1 MTTQVDPED
10 LRAAARQIG
19 GGMTGT
25 TSFGG
30 VATPDTATSSLRFGG
45 TGIPGTD
52 TSAALTTAAG
62 AAATAIEVVRSRI
75 SEWNTVL
82 TTSAETFQITEED
95 STRRLEALGDFN
107 TRPQS

>member
-25 TSFGG
+25 TSYGD
-30 VATPDTATSSLRFGG
+30 ATPDTATSSLRFGG
-45 TGIPGTD
+45 TGIPSTD
-52 TSAALTTAAG
+52 TSAASTTAAS

-82 TTSAETFQITEED
+82 TTSAETFQTTEED